1 MPQGGEPAE
10 PPQGQDEP
18 GAGQVPRQHQE
29 APKLMNDRV
38 PGKGIS
44 AESVVCGLHSIQT
57 LPPIDQ
63 FVLSVFLSRQ
73 SPPASRVQITVPG
86 ANPVC
91 LSLYAQQSVDVLTT
105 NITYISLIYTI
116 VQFHYIHT
124 HRAYFCVVS

>member
-1 MPQGGEPAE
+1 MTSIDPNPTATVVSRFSEGGREPLPLPDQARHHEASEQQDGSVPQGGEPAE

-57 LPPIDQ
+57 LPPSDRSIR
-63 FVLSVFLSRQ
+63 VECLLK
-73 SPPASRVQITVPG
+73 SPVATSI
-86 ANPVC
+86 
-91 LSLYAQQSVDVLTT
+91 
-105 NITYISLIYTI
+105 
-116 VQFHYIHT
+116 
-124 HRAYFCVVS
+124 